1 MDIFGMAPFSRLA
14 ARKFDERKC
23 WKMSEPFKT
32 YFFEDLSVGMRESL
46 MKTVMNEDVV
56 GFAELS
62 GDHNPIHLSEHFAK
76 KTRFGERIAH
86 GLYTAS
92 LISAVLG
99 MYLPGPGAVYLHQTL
114 NFKGPVKIGDVVTIS
129 VEVIELVEKGRRCKL
144 HCEAMVDGKVVLDGE
159 AIVMVPTREAA
170 QPKAAAG

>member
-1 MDIFGMAPFSRLA
+1 MAPFSRLT
-14 ARKFDERKC
+14 ARKFDERKR

-32 YFFEDLSVGMRESL
+32 YYFEDLSVGMRESL

-99 MYLPGPGAVYLHQTL
+99 MYLPGPARS
-114 NFKGPVKIGDVVTIS
+114 IS
-129 VEVIELVEKGRRCKL
+129 
-144 HCEAMVDGKVVLDGE
+144 
-159 AIVMVPTREAA
+159 TRH
-170 QPKAAAG
+170 